1 MKRVLTWGLGGLLGV
16 LALGAAAIAW
26 LDAADAPPSANP
38 RPVATDAAAID
49 RGRYLAQAGNC
60 AACHTRRGEPPYA
73 GGEALRTPFGTVYG
87 GNLTPHATTG
97 LGAWST
103 DDFWRALHHG
113 RSRDGRMLTPAFPYP
128 HFTQVT
134 REDSDALFAFLRSV
148 PAVDRPNTPN
158 ALAFPYDTQLA
169 LKVWRALYF
178 RPGTFVAQP
187 AKSAEWNRGAYL
199 VNGLGHCAACHGA
212 RNAMGATIAGREFDG
227 APIPGQGW
235 YAPALTLAAEGS
247 VAAWPVADVVGLLR
261 DGVAPGTGA
270 VVTGPMAEVVA
281 RSTQHLRLA
290 DAQAMAVFLRDLP
303 VRPPEEPPRVRPADV
318 RTLDRGARL
327 YADHCATCHGERG
340 EGQPGAFPALAGNRA
355 VTMTDPTN
363 LVRVILQG
371 GYGPSTAGRP
381 RPHGMPPFGHL
392 LDDAD
397 IAAITTHV
405 RSAWGNTGTPVNQVQ
420 VVQLREGRD

>member
-1 MKRVLTWGLGGLLGV
+1 MKRVFRWGLGGLVGV

-38 RPVATDAAAID
+38 RPVATDAATID

-73 GGEALRTPFGTVYG
+73 GGEALHTPFGTVYG
-87 GNLTPHATTG
+87 GNLTPHARTG
-97 LGAWST
+97 LGGWST

-113 RSRDGRMLTPAFPYP
+113 RSRDGRMLTPSFPYP

-148 PAVDRPNTPN
+148 PAVDRVSTPN

-178 RPGTFVAQP
+178 RPGTYAAQP

-199 VNGLGHCAACHGA
+199 VNGLGHCAACHGT
-212 RNAMGATIAGREFDG
+212 RNAMGATITDRHFDG
-227 APIPGQGW
+227 GTIPGQGW

-247 VAAWPVADVVGLLR
+247 VSAWSVADVVGLLR

-270 VVTGPMAEVVA
+270 TVVGPMAEVVA
-281 RSTQHLRLA
+281 RSTQHLSVA

-303 VRPPEEPPRVRPADV
+303 QRTPAEAPRVRPADT
-318 RTLDRGARL
+318 RTLDRGAKL
-327 YADHCATCHGERG
+327 YADHCTTCHGERG

-355 VTMTDPTN
+355 VTMADPVN
-363 LVRVILQG
+363 VVRVVLHG

-381 RPHGMPPFGHL
+381 RPHGMPPFGHV

-397 IAAITTHV
+397 IAAVTTHI
-405 RSAWGNTGTPVNQVQ
+405 RTAWGNTGTPVNQVQ
-420 VVQLREGRD
+420 VVQILAVQP

>member
-1 MKRVLTWGLGGLLGV
+1 MSRMLRWGLGGLAAV
-16 LALGAAAIAW
+16 LALGVAAIVW
-26 LDAADAPPSANP
+26 LDSADAPPSANP
-38 RPVATDAAAID
+38 PPVATDAATVE
-49 RGRYLAQAGNC
+49 RGRYLARAGNC

-73 GGEALRTPFGTVYG
+73 GGEALVTPFGTVYG

-97 LGAWST
+97 LGQWST

-148 PAVDRPNTPN
+148 PAVDRANTPN
-158 ALAFPYDTQLA
+158 ALEFPYDSQLA

-178 RPGTFVAQP
+178 KPGTYTPQP

-199 VNGLGHCAACHGA
+199 VHGLGHCAACHGV
-212 RNAMGATIAGREFDG
+212 RNAMGATIADRAFDG
-227 APIPGQGW
+227 ATIPGQGW
-235 YAPALTLAAEGS
+235 YAPSLTLAAEGS

-261 DGVAPGTGA
+261 DGVAPGAGA
-270 VVTGPMAEVVA
+270 GVIGPMAEVVA
-281 RSTQHLRLA
+281 RSTQHLSPA

-303 VRPPEEPPRVRPADV
+303 VRASAEPPRARPADA
-318 RTLDRGARL
+318 RTLDRGAKV
-327 YADHCATCHGERG
+327 YADQCATCHGERG

-355 VTMTDPTN
+355 VTMADPTN
-363 LVRVILQG
+363 LVRVILEG

-381 RPHGMPPFGHL
+381 RPHGMPPFGHV

-397 IAAITTHV
+397 LAAVTTHV
-405 RSAWGNTGTPVNQVQ
+405 RTAWGNAGTPVNQVQ
-420 VVQLREGRD
+420 VIQLREGRD

>member
-1 MKRVLTWGLGGLLGV
+1 MKRVFLWAVGGA
-16 LALGAAAIAW
+16 LAALAVGAAVVAW
-26 LDAADAPPSANP
+26 LDAADAPPSAQP
-38 RPVATDAAAID
+38 RPVATDEATIA
-49 RGRYLAQAGNC
+49 RGRYLARAGNC
-60 AACHTRRGEPPYA
+60 ATCHTRRGEPPYA

-87 GNLTPHATTG
+87 GNLTPHDTTG
-97 LGAWST
+97 LGRWST

-113 RSRDGRMLTPAFPYP
+113 RSRDGRMLTPVFPYP

-148 PAVDRPNTPN
+148 PAVDRPSTPN
-158 ALAFPYDTQLA
+158 ALAFPYNTQLA

-178 RPGTFVAQP
+178 RPGTFVVQP

-199 VNGLGHCAACHGA
+199 VHGLGHCAACHGT
-212 RNAMGATIAGREFDG
+212 RNAMGATMPDRAFDG
-227 APIPGQGW
+227 GVVPGQGW

-261 DGVAPGTGA
+261 DGVAAGTGA
-270 VVTGPMAEVVA
+270 TVVGPMAEVVA
-281 RSTQHLRLA
+281 RSTQHLGAA

-303 VRPPEEPPRVRPADV
+303 VRPAADTPRVRPPDA
-318 RTLDRGARL
+318 RTLDRGAKV
-327 YADHCATCHGERG
+327 YTDQCATCHGGRG

-355 VTMTDPTN
+355 VTMADPTN
-363 LVRVILQG
+363 LMRVILQG

-381 RPHGMPPFGHL
+381 RPHGMPPFGHV

-397 IAAITTHV
+397 IAAVSTHV
-405 RSAWGNTGTPVNQVQ
+405 RTAWGNTGTPVNQVQ

>member
-1 MKRVLTWGLGGLLGV
+1 V
-16 LALGAAAIAW
+16 LALGASVVAW
-26 LDAADAPPSANP
+26 LDSADAPPSTSP
-38 RPVATDAAAID
+38 RPVATDAATIE

-87 GNLTPHATTG
+87 GNLTPHAGTG

-134 REDSDALFAFLRSV
+134 REDSDALFAFLHSV
-148 PAVDRPNTPN
+148 PAVERPSTPN
-158 ALAFPYDTQLA
+158 ALDFPYDTQLA

-178 RPGTFVAQP
+178 RPGAFVAQP
-187 AKSAEWNRGAYL
+187 EKSAEWNRGAYL
-199 VNGLGHCAACHGA
+199 VHGLGHCAACHGA
-212 RNAMGATIAGREFDG
+212 RNAMGATIADRAFDG
-227 APIPGQGW
+227 APIPRQGW

-270 VVTGPMAEVVA
+270 GVIGPMAEVVA
-281 RSTQHLRLA
+281 RSTRHLSAA

-303 VRPPEEPPRVRPADV
+303 VRPAAEPPRVRPADA
-318 RTLDRGARL
+318 RTLDRGAKL
-327 YADHCATCHGERG
+327 YTDQCATCHGERG

-355 VTMTDPTN
+355 VTMADPTN

-381 RPHGMPPFGHL
+381 RPHGMPPFGHV

-397 IAAITTHV
+397 IAAVTTHV
-405 RSAWGNTGTPVNQVQ
+405 RTAWGNTGAPVSQVQ